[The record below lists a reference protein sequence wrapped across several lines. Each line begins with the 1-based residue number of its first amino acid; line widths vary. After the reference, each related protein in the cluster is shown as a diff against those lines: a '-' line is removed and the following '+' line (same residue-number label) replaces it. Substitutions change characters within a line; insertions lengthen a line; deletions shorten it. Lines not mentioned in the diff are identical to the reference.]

1 MMHPEW
7 LFRVLWIVA
16 TVCVVILFAAH
27 SLRP

>member
-7 LFRVLWIVA
+7 LCRVLWIVA
-16 TVCVVILFAAH
+16 TACVVILFSAH